1 MTVNVDSRATGLDW
15 ERWRRILVRALLY
28 LALAV
33 GTYVFIWP
41 LLWLVTSSVKSS
53 HEIYRFPPSLIP
65 EVWHW
70 NYIPDAMSKF
80 SFMRSFITTMTI
92 VVGVTIGRLISCS
105 LTAFAFARIRVPG
118 RDVLF
123 IVVLATMML
132 PYHVTLIPQYLLFK
146 ELGWLNTVNPLIVP
160 SFFGTTA
167 YLVFLLRQF
176 FRTIPFDYD
185 EAAQIDGC
193 SLFGIFFRIVLPLSL
208 PALGVVMIL
217 TFMGEWN
224 DFLAPLIYLNDLD
237 KMTLAVALRSWH
249 VQQNQPGGVKH
260 PEAYIMVVATVIT
273 LIPMLVFFVAQR
285 YFIQGVVISGVKG

>member
-1 MTVNVDSRATGLDW
+1 MVGSRASGFDW
-15 ERWRRILVRALLY
+15 LRLRRILLRVALY
-28 LALAV
+28 AILAF

-41 LLWLVTSSVKSS
+41 LLWLVSSSVKSS
-53 HEIYRFPPSLIP
+53 DEIYRFPPSLIP
-65 EVWHW
+65 DVWRW
-70 NYIPDAMSKF
+70 NYITDAMAKF
-80 SFMRSFITTMTI
+80 SFVRSFITTMTI
-92 VVGVTIGRLISCS
+92 VFGVMAGRLLSCT
-105 LTAFAFARIRVPG
+105 LTAFAFARIKVPG
-118 RDVLF
+118 RDVIF
-123 IVVLATMML
+123 VVVLATMML
-132 PYHVTLIPQYLLFK
+132 PYHVTLIPQFLLFK

-160 SFFGTTA
+160 SFFATTA

-176 FRTIPFDYD
+176 FMTIPFDYD

-193 SLFGIFFRIVLPLSL
+193 SMLGIFFRIVLPLSM

-237 KMTLAVALRSWH
+237 KMTLAVALRSWQ
-249 VQQNQPGGVKH
+249 VQQNQPGAIKH
-260 PEAYIMVVATVIT
+260 PEAYIMVVASVLT

>member
-1 MTVNVDSRATGLDW
+1 MTVSVDSRATDFDW
-15 ERWRRILVRALLY
+15 ERRRRILVRALLY
-28 LALAV
+28 IALAV

-105 LTAFAFARIRVPG
+105 LMAFAFARIRVPG
-118 RDVLF
+118 RDALF

-146 ELGWLNTVNPLIVP
+146 ELGWLNSVNPLIVP

-176 FRTIPFDYD
+176 FMTIPFDYD

>member
-1 MTVNVDSRATGLDW
+1 MRL
-15 ERWRRILVRALLY
+15 RRILVRALLY
-28 LALAV
+28 AALAV

-41 LLWLVTSSVKSS
+41 LLWLVTSSVKAS
-53 HEIYRFPPSLIP
+53 HEIYSFPPSLIP

-70 NYIPDAMSKF
+70 EYIPDAMSKF
-80 SFMRSFITTMTI
+80 SFMRSFLVTMTI
-92 VVGVTIGRLISCS
+92 VVGVTIGRLLSCS

-118 RDVLF
+118 RDALF

-176 FRTIPFDYD
+176 FMTIPFDYD

-193 SLFGIFFRIVLPLSL
+193 SLFGIFFRIVLPLSM

-273 LIPMLVFFVAQR
+273 FIPMLVFFLAQR

>member
-1 MTVNVDSRATGLDW
+1 MTVRADSRVSHFDW
-15 ERWRRILVRALLY
+15 MRLRRILVRALLY
-28 LALAV
+28 AALAV

-41 LLWLVTSSVKSS
+41 LLWLVTSSVKAS
-53 HEIYRFPPSLIP
+53 HEIYSFPPSLIP

-70 NYIPDAMSKF
+70 EYIPDAMSKF
-80 SFMRSFITTMTI
+80 SFMRSFLVTMTI
-92 VVGVTIGRLISCS
+92 VVGVTIGRLLSCS

-118 RDVLF
+118 RDALF

-176 FRTIPFDYD
+176 FMTIPFDYD

-193 SLFGIFFRIVLPLSL
+193 SLFGIFFRIVLPLSM

>member
-1 MTVNVDSRATGLDW
+1 MTVRVDSRATGFEW
-15 ERWRRILVRALLY
+15 ERWRRIIVRALLY
-28 LALAV
+28 AALAV
-33 GTYVFIWP
+33 GTYIFIWP
-41 LLWLVTSSVKSS
+41 LLWLVTSSVKASN
-53 HEIYRFPPSLIP
+53 EIYSFPPSLIP

>member
-1 MTVNVDSRATGLDW
+1 MTEMVGSRASGFDW
-15 ERWRRILVRALLY
+15 LRLRRILRRVALY
-28 LALAV
+28 AILAF
-33 GTYVFIWP
+33 GTYVFLWP
-41 LLWLVTSSVKSS
+41 LLWLVSSSVKSS
-53 HEIYRFPPSLIP
+53 DEIYRFPPSLIP
-65 EVWHW
+65 DVWRW
-70 NYIPDAMSKF
+70 NYITDAMAKF

-92 VVGVTIGRLISCS
+92 VLGVMAGRLLSCT

-118 RDVLF
+118 RDALF
-123 IVVLATMML
+123 VVVLATMML

-146 ELGWLNTVNPLIVP
+146 ELGWINSVNPLIVP
-160 SFFGTTA
+160 SFFATTA

-176 FRTIPFDYD
+176 FMTIPFDYD

-193 SLFGIFFRIVLPLSL
+193 SMLGIFFRIVLPLSM

-237 KMTLAVALRSWH
+237 KMTLAVALRSWQ
-249 VQQNQPGGVKH
+249 VQQDQPGAIKH
-260 PEAYIMVVATVIT
+260 PEAYIMVVASVLT

>member
-1 MTVNVDSRATGLDW
+1 MTEMVGSRASGFDRL
-15 ERWRRILVRALLY
+15 RLRRILLRVALY
-28 LALAV
+28 AILAL

-41 LLWLVTSSVKSS
+41 LLWLVSSSVKSS
-53 HEIYRFPPSLIP
+53 DEIYRFPPSLIP
-65 EVWHW
+65 DVWRW
-70 NYIPDAMSKF
+70 EYIPDAMSKF
-80 SFMRSFITTMTI
+80 SFMRSFLVTMTI
-92 VVGVTIGRLISCS
+92 VIGVTIGRLISCS

-160 SFFGTTA
+160 SFFATTA

-176 FRTIPFDYD
+176 FMTIPPDYD

-193 SLFGIFFRIVLPLSL
+193 SLFGIFFRIVLPLSM

-224 DFLAPLIYLNDLD
+224 DFLAPLIYLNDLE

-249 VQQNQPGGVKH
+249 VQQNQPGGIKH

>member
-1 MTVNVDSRATGLDW
+1 MTVSVDSRATGLDW

-28 LALAV
+28 AALAV

>member
-1 MTVNVDSRATGLDW
+1 MTVSVDSRATDFDW
-15 ERWRRILVRALLY
+15 ERRRRILVRALLY
-28 LALAV
+28 IALAV

-118 RDVLF
+118 RDALF

-146 ELGWLNTVNPLIVP
+146 ELGWLNSVNPLIVP

-176 FRTIPFDYD
+176 FMTIPFDYD

>member
-1 MTVNVDSRATGLDW
+1 MTVSVDTRATGLDW

>member
-1 MTVNVDSRATGLDW
+1 MVGSRASGFDW
-15 ERWRRILVRALLY
+15 LRLRRILLRVALY
-28 LALAV
+28 AILAL

-41 LLWLVTSSVKSS
+41 LLWLVSSSVKSS
-53 HEIYRFPPSLIP
+53 DEIYRFPPSLIP
-65 EVWHW
+65 DVWRW
-70 NYIPDAMSKF
+70 NYITDAMAKF
-80 SFMRSFITTMTI
+80 SFVRSFITTMTI
-92 VVGVTIGRLISCS
+92 VFGVMAGRLISCS

-118 RDVLF
+118 RDALF

-160 SFFGTTA
+160 SFFATTA

-176 FRTIPFDYD
+176 FMTIPPDYD

-193 SLFGIFFRIVLPLSL
+193 SLLGIFFRIVLPLSM

-224 DFLAPLIYLNDLD
+224 DFLAPLIYLNDLE

-249 VQQNQPGGVKH
+249 VQQNQPGGIKH

>member
-1 MTVNVDSRATGLDW
+1 MTVRADSRVSHFDW
-15 ERWRRILVRALLY
+15 MRLRRILVRALLY
-28 LALAV
+28 AALAV

-41 LLWLVTSSVKSS
+41 LLWLVTSSVKAS
-53 HEIYRFPPSLIP
+53 HEIYSFPPSLIP

-70 NYIPDAMSKF
+70 EYIPDAMSKF
-80 SFMRSFITTMTI
+80 SFMRSFLVTMTI
-92 VVGVTIGRLISCS
+92 VVGVTIGRLLSCS

-118 RDVLF
+118 RDALF

-176 FRTIPFDYD
+176 FMTIPFDYD

-193 SLFGIFFRIVLPLSL
+193 SLFGIFFRIVLPLSM

-273 LIPMLVFFVAQR
+273 FIPMLVFFLAQR

>member
-1 MTVNVDSRATGLDW
+1 MTEMVGSRASGFDW
-15 ERWRRILVRALLY
+15 LRLRRILLRVALY
-28 LALAV
+28 AILAF

-41 LLWLVTSSVKSS
+41 LLWLVSSSVKSS
-53 HEIYRFPPSLIP
+53 DEIYRFPPSLIP
-65 EVWHW
+65 DVWRW
-70 NYIPDAMSKF
+70 NYITDAMAKF
-80 SFMRSFITTMTI
+80 SFVRSFITTMTI
-92 VVGVTIGRLISCS
+92 VFGVMAGRLLSCT
-105 LTAFAFARIRVPG
+105 LTAFAFARIKVPG
-118 RDVLF
+118 RDVIF
-123 IVVLATMML
+123 VVVLATMML
-132 PYHVTLIPQYLLFK
+132 PYHVTLIPQFLLFK

-160 SFFGTTA
+160 SFFATTA

-176 FRTIPFDYD
+176 FMTIPFDYD

-193 SLFGIFFRIVLPLSL
+193 SMLGIFFRIVLPLSM

-237 KMTLAVALRSWH
+237 KMTLAVALRSWQ
-249 VQQNQPGGVKH
+249 VQQNQPGAIKH
-260 PEAYIMVVATVIT
+260 PEAYIMVVASVLT

>member
-1 MTVNVDSRATGLDW
+1 MTEMVGSRASGFDW
-15 ERWRRILVRALLY
+15 LRLRRILRRVALY
-28 LALAV
+28 AILAF
-33 GTYVFIWP
+33 GTYVFLWP
-41 LLWLVTSSVKSS
+41 LLWLVSSSVKSS
-53 HEIYRFPPSLIP
+53 DEIYRFPPSLIP
-65 EVWHW
+65 DVWRW
-70 NYIPDAMSKF
+70 NYITDAMAKF

-92 VVGVTIGRLISCS
+92 VLGVMAGRLLSCT

-118 RDVLF
+118 RDALF

-146 ELGWLNTVNPLIVP
+146 ELGWINSVNPLIVP
-160 SFFGTTA
+160 SFFATTA

-176 FRTIPFDYD
+176 FMTIPFDYD

-193 SLFGIFFRIVLPLSL
+193 SMLGIFFRIVLPLSM

-237 KMTLAVALRSWH
+237 KMTLAVALRSWQ
-249 VQQNQPGGVKH
+249 VQQDQPGAIKH
-260 PEAYIMVVATVIT
+260 PEAYIMVVASVLT

>member
-1 MTVNVDSRATGLDW
+1 MVGSRASGFDW
-15 ERWRRILVRALLY
+15 LRLRRILRRVALY
-28 LALAV
+28 AILAF
-33 GTYVFIWP
+33 GTYVFLWP
-41 LLWLVTSSVKSS
+41 LLWLVSSSVKSS
-53 HEIYRFPPSLIP
+53 DEIYRFPPSLIP
-65 EVWHW
+65 DVWRW
-70 NYIPDAMSKF
+70 NYITDAMAKF

-92 VVGVTIGRLISCS
+92 VLGVMAGRLLSCT

-118 RDVLF
+118 RDALF

-146 ELGWLNTVNPLIVP
+146 ELGWINSVNPLIVP
-160 SFFGTTA
+160 SFFATTA

-176 FRTIPFDYD
+176 FMTIPFDYD

-193 SLFGIFFRIVLPLSL
+193 SMLGIFFRIVLPLSM

-237 KMTLAVALRSWH
+237 KMTLAVALRSWQ
-249 VQQNQPGGVKH
+249 VQQDQPGAIKH
-260 PEAYIMVVATVIT
+260 PEAYIMVVASVLT